1 MAEQT
6 QEKNKAFLEKVVAET
21 NLETVNEAQ
30 TASKVVFRI
39 LRDLLPR
46 EEVDKLADELR
57 GEEAPKADMEIKDL
71 FKDTNPMVSFFSYI
85 SPIQQLNIDK
95 DTFMLRL
102 NQEGAVRHDTDAEAV
117 TKAVFSATKEEISS
131 EQIENVA
138 KCISDDELRTLWQ
151 QA

>member
-1 MAEQT
+1 MAQQT
-6 QEKNKAFLEKVVAET
+6 EEKNQTFLDKVIANS

-30 TASKVVFRI
+30 TATKVVFRI

-57 GEEAPKADMEIKDL
+57 EDAPQADMEIKDL

-85 SPIQQLNIDK
+85 SPIQQLNISK
-95 DTFMLRL
+95 EVFMLRL
-102 NQEGAVRHDTDAEAV
+102 QQEGAIRHDADAETI
-117 TKAVFSATKEEISS
+117 TKAVFSATKDELSQ
-131 EQIENVA
+131 EQIDNVT
-138 KCISDDELRTLWQ
+138 KCLGDEIRTLWQ

>member
-6 QEKNKAFLEKVVAET
+6 QEKNKAFLDKVIAET

-57 GEEAPKADMEIKDL
+57 GEEAPNADMEIKDL

-85 SPIQQLNIDK
+85 SPIQQLNINK

-102 NQEGAVRHDTDAEAV
+102 KQEGAVRHDTDAEAV
-117 TKAVFSATKEEISS
+117 TKAVFGATKAEIST

-138 KCISDDELRTLWQ
+138 KCISDDEIRAIWQ

>member
-6 QEKNKAFLEKVVAET
+6 QEKNKAFLDKVIANS
-21 NLETVNEAQ
+21 NLKTVNEAQ
-30 TASKVVFRI
+30 TATKVVFRI

-57 GEEAPKADMEIKDL
+57 GEEAPNADMEIKDL

-85 SPIQQLNIDK
+85 SPIQQLNISK

-102 NQEGAVRHDTDAEAV
+102 NQEGAVRHDTDPEEV
-117 TKAVFSATKEEISS
+117 TKAVFSATKDELSQ
-131 EQIENVA
+131 EQIDNVT
-138 KCISDDELRTLWQ
+138 KCLSDEIRAIWQ

>member
-6 QEKNKAFLEKVVAET
+6 KEKNRAFLDKIIANT

-30 TASKVVFRI
+30 TATKVVFRI

-57 GEEAPKADMEIKDL
+57 GESAPNADMEIKDL

-85 SPIQQLNIDK
+85 SPLQQLNISK

-102 NQEGAVRHDTDAEAV
+102 NQEGAVRHDTSPEEV
-117 TKAVFSATKEEISS
+117 TKAVFNATKDEISA

-138 KCISDDELRTLWQ
+138 KCISDNELRALWQ

>member
-6 QEKNKAFLEKVVAET
+6 QEKNKAFLDKVIANS
-21 NLETVNEAQ
+21 NLKTVNEAQ
-30 TASKVVFRI
+30 TATKIVFRI

-57 GEEAPKADMEIKDL
+57 GEEATNADMEIKDL

-85 SPIQQLNIDK
+85 SPIQQLNISRDI
-95 DTFMLRL
+95 FMLRL
-102 NQEGAVRHDTDAEAV
+102 NQEGAVRHDTDAEEV
-117 TKAVFSATKEEISS
+117 TKAVFSATKDEISQ

-138 KCISDDELRTLWQ
+138 KCISDDELRSIWLHS
-151 QA
+151 

>member
-1 MAEQT
+1 MAQQT
-6 QEKNKAFLEKVVAET
+6 EEKNKAFLDKVIANT

-30 TASKVVFRI
+30 TATKVVFRI

-57 GEEAPKADMEIKDL
+57 GEEAPNADMEIKDL

-102 NQEGAVRHDTDAEAV
+102 QQEGAIKSNADAEQV
-117 TKAVFSATKEEISS
+117 TKAVFNATKAELSP
-131 EQIENVA
+131 EQIENVT
-138 KCISDDELRTLWQ
+138 KCLTDDICTLWQ

>member
-6 QEKNKAFLEKVVAET
+6 QEKNKAFLDKVIANT

-30 TASKVVFRI
+30 TATKVVFRI

-57 GEEAPKADMEIKDL
+57 GEEAPNADMEIKDL

-85 SPIQQLNIDK
+85 SPIQQLNISK

-102 NQEGAVRHDTDAEAV
+102 NQEGAVRHDTDPEEV
-117 TKAVFSATKEEISS
+117 TKAVFSATKDEISQS
-131 EQIENVA
+131 QIENVA
-138 KCISDDELRTLWQ
+138 KCISDDELRSIWLQ
-151 QA
+151 S

>member
-1 MAEQT
+1 MAQQT
-6 QEKNKAFLEKVVAET
+6 EDKNKAFLDKVIANS

-30 TASKVVFRI
+30 TATKVVFRI

-57 GEEAPKADMEIKDL
+57 EDAPKADMEIKDL

-85 SPIQQLNIDK
+85 SPVQQLNISR

-102 NQEGAVRHDTDAEAV
+102 QQEGAIRSDADAEQV
-117 TKAVFSATKEEISS
+117 TKAVFKATKDELSS
-131 EQIENVA
+131 EQIDNVT
-138 KCISDDELRTLWQ
+138 KCLNEEIRTIWQ

>member
-21 NLETVNEAQ
+21 NLETINEAQ
-30 TASKVVFRI
+30 TATKVVFRI

-57 GEEAPKADMEIKDL
+57 GEDIPNANMEIKDL

-85 SPIQQLNIDK
+85 SPIQQLNISK

-102 NQEGAVRHDTDAEAV
+102 KQEGAVSRA
-117 TKAVFSATKEEISS
+117 ISF
-131 EQIENVA
+131 
-138 KCISDDELRTLWQ
+138 
-151 QA
+151 

>member
-6 QEKNKAFLEKVVAET
+6 QDKNKAFLDKVIANT

-30 TASKVVFRI
+30 TATKVVFRI

-57 GEEAPKADMEIKDL
+57 GQEAPNADMEIKDL

-85 SPIQQLNIDK
+85 SPIQQLNISK

-117 TKAVFSATKEEISS
+117 TKAVFSATKDEISS

-138 KCISDDELRTLWQ
+138 KCISDEELRALWQ

>member
-6 QEKNKAFLEKVVAET
+6 QEKNQAFLDKVIANS
-21 NLETVNEAQ
+21 NLNTVNEAQ
-30 TASKVVFRI
+30 TATKVVFRI

-57 GEEAPKADMEIKDL
+57 GEEAPNADMEIKDL

-85 SPIQQLNIDK
+85 SPIQQLNISK

-117 TKAVFSATKEEISS
+117 TKAVFSATKEEISQ

-138 KCISDDELRTLWQ
+138 KCISDDELRSIWL

>member
-1 MAEQT
+1 MAQQT
-6 QEKNKAFLEKVVAET
+6 EEKNQTFLDKVIANS
-21 NLETVNEAQ
+21 NLQTVNEAQ
-30 TASKVVFRI
+30 TATKVVFRI

-57 GEEAPKADMEIKDL
+57 EDAPKADMEIKDL

-102 NQEGAVRHDTDAEAV
+102 QQEGAIREEADAETV
-117 TKAVFSATKEEISS
+117 TKAVFSATKDELSQ
-131 EQIENVA
+131 EQIDNVT
-138 KCISDDELRTLWQ
+138 KCLGDEIRTLWQ

>member
-6 QEKNKAFLEKVVAET
+6 QEKNKAFLDKVIANS
-21 NLETVNEAQ
+21 NLQTVNEAQ
-30 TASKVVFRI
+30 TATKVVFRI

-57 GEEAPKADMEIKDL
+57 GEEAPNADMEIKDL

-85 SPIQQLNIDK
+85 SPIQQLNISK
-95 DTFMLRL
+95 ETFMLRL

-117 TKAVFSATKEEISS
+117 TKAVFNATK
-131 EQIENVA
+131 
-138 KCISDDELRTLWQ
+138 DELSQAQIDNVTKCLSDEIRAIWQ

>member
-6 QEKNKAFLEKVVAET
+6 QDKNKAFLDKVIAAT
-21 NLETVNEAQ
+21 NLKTVNEAQ
-30 TASKVVFRI
+30 TATKVVFRI

-57 GEEAPKADMEIKDL
+57 EDAPKADMEIKDL

-102 NQEGAVRHDTDAEAV
+102 KQEGAIRHDTDAEAV
-117 TKAVFSATKEEISS
+117 TKAVFSATKAEIS
-131 EQIENVA
+131 QKQVENVA
-138 KCISDDELRTLWQ
+138 NCISDDELRSIWLQ
-151 QA
+151 S

>member
-6 QEKNKAFLEKVVAET
+6 QEKNKAFLKKVVAET
-21 NLETVNEAQ
+21 NLETINEAQ
-30 TASKVVFRI
+30 TATKVVFRI

-57 GEEAPKADMEIKDL
+57 EEAPKADMEIKDL

-102 NQEGAVRHDTDAEAV
+102 KQEGAVRHDTDAEAV
-117 TKAVFSATKEEISS
+117 TKAVFGATKAEIST
-131 EQIENVA
+131 EQINNVA
-138 KCISDDELRTLWQ
+138 KCISDDEIRTLWQ

>member
-6 QEKNKAFLEKVVAET
+6 QERNKAFLDKVIANS
-21 NLETVNEAQ
+21 NLKTVNEAQ
-30 TASKVVFRI
+30 TATKVVFRI

-57 GEEAPKADMEIKDL
+57 GEEAPNADMEIKDL

-85 SPIQQLNIDK
+85 SPIQQLNISK

-102 NQEGAVRHDTDAEAV
+102 NQEGAIRHDTDAEEV
-117 TKAVFSATKEEISS
+117 TKAVCGATKEEISQ

-138 KCISDDELRTLWQ
+138 KCVSDDELRSIWLQ
-151 QA
+151 S

>member
-6 QEKNKAFLEKVVAET
+6 QEKDKAFLDKVIANS

-30 TASKVVFRI
+30 TATKVVFRI

-57 GEEAPKADMEIKDL
+57 EDAPKADMEIKDL

-85 SPIQQLNIDK
+85 SPIQQLNISK

-102 NQEGAVRHDTDAEAV
+102 QQEGAIRHDTDAEEV
-117 TKAVFSATKEEISS
+117 TKAVFSATKDEISS

-138 KCISDDELRTLWQ
+138 KCISDDEIRTLWQ

>member
-6 QEKNKAFLEKVVAET
+6 QEKNKAFLDKVIADT
-21 NLETVNEAQ
+21 NLTTVNEAQ
-30 TASKVVFRI
+30 TATKVVFRI

-57 GEEAPKADMEIKDL
+57 GEEAPNADMELKDL

-85 SPIQQLNIDK
+85 SPIQQLNISK

-102 NQEGAVRHDTDAEAV
+102 KQEGAVRHDTDAEAV
-117 TKAVFSATKEEISS
+117 TKAVFAATKAEISN
-131 EQIENVA
+131 EQIQNVA
-138 KCISDDELRTLWQ
+138 KCISDDEIRAIWQ

>member
-1 MAEQT
+1 MAQQT
-6 QEKNKAFLEKVVAET
+6 EEKNQTFLDKVIANS
-21 NLETVNEAQ
+21 NLQTVNEAQ
-30 TASKVVFRI
+30 TATKVVFRI

-46 EEVDKLADELR
+46 EEVDKLAEELR
-57 GEEAPKADMEIKDL
+57 EDAPQADMEIKDL

-102 NQEGAVRHDTDAEAV
+102 QQEGAIREDADAETV
-117 TKAVFSATKEEISS
+117 TKAVFNATKDELSQ
-131 EQIENVA
+131 EQIDNVT
-138 KCISDDELRTLWQ
+138 KCLGDEIRTLWQ

>member
-6 QEKNKAFLEKVVAET
+6 QEKNKAFLDKVIANS

-30 TASKVVFRI
+30 TATKVVFRI

-85 SPIQQLNIDK
+85 SPIQQLNISK

-102 NQEGAVRHDTDAEAV
+102 NQEGAIRHDTDAEEV
-117 TKAVFSATKEEISS
+117 TKAVFSATKDEISQS
-131 EQIENVA
+131 QIENVA
-138 KCISDDELRTLWQ
+138 NCISDDELRSIWLQ
-151 QA
+151 S

>member
-6 QEKNKAFLEKVVAET
+6 QEKNKAFLDKVIA
-21 NLETVNEAQ
+21 NSKLETVNEAQ
-30 TASKVVFRI
+30 TATKVVFRI

-57 GEEAPKADMEIKDL
+57 GEEAPNADMEIKDL

-85 SPIQQLNIDK
+85 SPIQQLNISK

-102 NQEGAVRHDTDAEAV
+102 NQEGAVRHDTDPEEV
-117 TKAVFSATKEEISS
+117 TKAVFGATK
-131 EQIENVA
+131 
-138 KCISDDELRTLWQ
+138 DELSQAQIDNVTKCLSDEIRAIWQ

>member
-1 MAEQT
+1 MAKQT
-6 QEKNKAFLEKVVAET
+6 QEKQQAFLDKVIANS
-21 NLETVNEAQ
+21 NLQTLNEAQ
-30 TASKVVFRI
+30 TATNVVFRI

-46 EEVDKLADELR
+46 EEVNKLADELR
-57 GEEAPKADMEIKDL
+57 NEEPNADMEIKDL

-85 SPIQQLNIDK
+85 SPIQQLNISK

-102 NQEGAVRHDTDAEAV
+102 EQEGSIRHDTDPEEV
-117 TKAVFSATKEEISS
+117 TKAVFRATKDEISP

-138 KCISDDELRTLWQ
+138 KCISDDEIRTLWQ

>member
-6 QEKNKAFLEKVVAET
+6 QETNKRFLDKVIAKT
-21 NLETVNEAQ
+21 NLQTVNEAQ
-30 TASKVVFRI
+30 TATKVVFRI

-57 GEEAPKADMEIKDL
+57 KDEPQADMEIKDL
-71 FKDTNPMVSFFSYI
+71 FKDSNPMVSFFSYI
-85 SPIQQLNIDK
+85 SPVQQLNISK

-102 NQEGAVRHDTDAEAV
+102 DQEGAVRHDTDAETVA
-117 TKAVFSATKEEISS
+117 KAVFNATKDAISS

-138 KCISDDELRTLWQ
+138 QCISDRELRALWQ

>member
-1 MAEQT
+1 MAQQT
-6 QEKNKAFLEKVVAET
+6 QEKNKPFLDKVIANS
-21 NLETVNEAQ
+21 NLQTVNEAQ
-30 TASKVVFRI
+30 TATKVVFRI

-57 GEEAPKADMEIKDL
+57 GEEAPNADMEIKDL

-85 SPIQQLNIDK
+85 SPIQQLNIPK

-102 NQEGAVRHDTDAEAV
+102 NQEGAVRHDTDPEEV
-117 TKAVFSATKEEISS
+117 TKAVFSATK
-131 EQIENVA
+131 
-138 KCISDDELRTLWQ
+138 DELSQAQIDNVTKCLSDEIRAIWQ

>member
-6 QEKNKAFLEKVVAET
+6 QEKNKAFLDKVIANT
-21 NLETVNEAQ
+21 NLKTVNEAQ
-30 TASKVVFRI
+30 TATKIVFRI

-57 GEEAPKADMEIKDL
+57 GEEAPNADMEIKDI
-71 FKDTNPMVSFFSYI
+71 FKDPNPMVSFFSYI
-85 SPIQQLNIDK
+85 SPIQQLNISK

-117 TKAVFSATKEEISS
+117 TKAVFSATKDELSQT
-131 EQIENVA
+131 QIDNVA
-138 KCISDDELRTLWQ
+138 KCISDNELRTIWQ

>member
-6 QEKNKAFLEKVVAET
+6 LDRNKAFLEKVVAET
-21 NLETVNEAQ
+21 NLETINEAQ
-30 TASKVVFRI
+30 TATKVVFRI

-57 GEEAPKADMEIKDL
+57 EDAPKADMELKDL

-85 SPIQQLNIDK
+85 SPIQQLNINK

-102 NQEGAVRHDTDAEAV
+102 KQEGAVRHDTDAEAV
-117 TKAVFSATKEEISS
+117 TKAVFGATKAEISS
-131 EQIENVA
+131 EQIDNVA
-138 KCISDDELRTLWQ
+138 KCISDDEIRTIWQ

>member
-6 QEKNKAFLEKVVAET
+6 QEKNQAFLEKIIADT
-21 NLETVNEAQ
+21 NLTTVNEAQ
-30 TASKVVFRI
+30 TATKVVFRI

-46 EEVDKLADELR
+46 EEVDKLANELR

-85 SPIQQLNIDK
+85 SPIQQLNINK

-102 NQEGAVRHDTDAEAV
+102 KQEGAVRHDTDAEAV
-117 TKAVFSATKEEISS
+117 VKAVFAATKAEISS

-138 KCISDDELRTLWQ
+138 QCLADDEIRAIWL

>member
-6 QEKNKAFLEKVVAET
+6 QEKNKAFLDKIIANT
-21 NLETVNEAQ
+21 NLQTVNEAQ
-30 TASKVVFRI
+30 TATKVVFRI

-57 GEEAPKADMEIKDL
+57 GEEAPNADMEIKDL

-85 SPIQQLNIDK
+85 SPIQQLNISR

-117 TKAVFSATKEEISS
+117 TRAVFSATKEEISA

-138 KCISDDELRTLWQ
+138 KCISDNELRALWQ

>member
-6 QEKNKAFLEKVVAET
+6 QEKNKAFLNKIIADT
-21 NLETVNEAQ
+21 NLETINEAQ
-30 TASKVVFRI
+30 TATKVVFRI

-57 GEEAPKADMEIKDL
+57 GEDAPNANMEIKDL

-85 SPIQQLNIDK
+85 SPIQQLNISK

-102 NQEGAVRHDTDAEAV
+102 KQEGAVRHDTDAEAV
-117 TKAVFSATKEEISS
+117 TKAVFSATKAEIS
-131 EQIENVA
+131 QKQVENVA
-138 KCISDDELRTLWQ
+138 KCISDDELRSIWLQ
-151 QA
+151 S

>member
-6 QEKNKAFLEKVVAET
+6 QEKNKAFLDKVIA
-21 NLETVNEAQ
+21 NSKLETVNEAQ
-30 TASKVVFRI
+30 TATKVVFRI

-57 GEEAPKADMEIKDL
+57 GEEAPNADMEIKDL

-85 SPIQQLNIDK
+85 SPVQQLNISK

-102 NQEGAVRHDTDAEAV
+102 NQEGAVRHDTDPEEV
-117 TKAVFSATKEEISS
+117 TKAVFSATK
-131 EQIENVA
+131 
-138 KCISDDELRTLWQ
+138 DELSQAQIDNVTKCLSDEIRAIWQ